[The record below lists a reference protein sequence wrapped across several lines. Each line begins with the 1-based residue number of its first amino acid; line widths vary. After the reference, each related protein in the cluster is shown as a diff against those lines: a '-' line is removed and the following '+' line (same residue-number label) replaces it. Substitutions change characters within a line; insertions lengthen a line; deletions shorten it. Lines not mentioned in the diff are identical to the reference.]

1 MLGFCL
7 CENAITII
15 ILPGAGA
22 GAAGA
27 GAGAAGCRCSSCSG
41 CARCSGAP
49 GAPGAGVLRVLQFRS
64 SAGFCSS
71 FLQAT
76 TARDKEAKK
85 STLTKMA
92 NIFFLNYPPFKFY
105 ISYYYSNFRSSGIL
119 RVLSRQI

>member
-1 MLGFCL
+1 MLGFCPAKML
-7 CENAITII
+7 LHNYFA
-15 ILPGAGA
+15 GAGA

-27 GAGAAGCRCSSCSG
+27 GAPAAP
-41 CARCSGAP
+41 GAP
-49 GAPGAGVLRVLQFRS
+49 GAPGAGVAAGASTFGA

-92 NIFFLNYPPFKFY
+92 NIFFIKSYPPFTDFHNLLG
-105 ISYYYSNFRSSGIL
+105 ILLPNFRSPRI
-119 RVLSRQI
+119 RFFFVLSRQI